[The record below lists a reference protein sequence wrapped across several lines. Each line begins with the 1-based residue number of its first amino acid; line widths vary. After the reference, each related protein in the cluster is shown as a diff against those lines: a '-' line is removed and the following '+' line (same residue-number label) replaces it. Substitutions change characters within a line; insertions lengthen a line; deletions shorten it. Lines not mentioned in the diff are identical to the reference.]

1 MRGQPTL
8 IAVLIGVACLVR
20 FSLGAVAYLAPMWLL
35 GLDPVA
41 GTESVPY
48 FVRIYAVRDI
58 VLAVLLVSA
67 TPNYVVPLLIGCIVV
82 DGGDLLAVILA
93 GASGAATSGET
104 VALVGLSTAFV
115 TIQAIALHLI
125 RRRIRPAG

>member
-58 VLAVLLVSA
+58 VLAVLLGSA
-67 TPNYVVPLLIGCIVV
+67 TPNYVAPLLIGCIVV
-82 DGGDLLAVILA
+82 DGGDLLAGILA

-104 VALVGLSTAFV
+104 VALVGLAAAFV
-115 TIQAIALHLI
+115 TIQVIALHLI
-125 RRRIRPAG
+125 RRRTRPAA

>member
-1 MRGQPTL
+1 MRSQPTL
-8 IAVLIGVACLVR
+8 IAVLIAVACLVR
-20 FSLGAVAYLAPMWLL
+20 FSLGAVGYLAPMWLV

-41 GTESVPY
+41 GTEYLPY

-67 TPNYVVPLLIGCIVV
+67 TPSYVVPLLIGCIVA
-82 DGGDLLAVILA
+82 DGGDLLAGIIA

-104 VALVGLSTAFV
+104 VALVGLAAAFV

-125 RRRIRPAG
+125 RCGIRPAT